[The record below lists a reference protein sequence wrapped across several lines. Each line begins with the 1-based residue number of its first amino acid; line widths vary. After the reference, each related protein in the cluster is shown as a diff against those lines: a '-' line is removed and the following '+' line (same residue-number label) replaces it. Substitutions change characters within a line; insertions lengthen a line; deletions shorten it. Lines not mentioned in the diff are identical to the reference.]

1 MSLLDTTGGYQLDIG
16 LPGSRHGT
24 GPYALTTYINAGT
37 TGTVNVAGG
46 IDGNGTLDFGVAVAD
61 GSVEGTVVPFVG
73 SQVVRGITS
82 RFAEMSSTTPGNL
95 VGYPTGKEV
104 GIYVMGEIIACAA
117 EDVRADDQVI
127 ALATP
132 YAWAHGT
139 TNLGGAKGGAGNGTT
154 RVLMTG
160 HKWKGA
166 TLQGA
171 LGIIQIIGQ
180 QPTATLTS

>member
-1 MSLLDTTGGYQLDIG
+1 MSLLDTTGGYQLDLG

-24 GPYALTTYINAGT
+24 GPFALTTYVNAGT
-37 TGTVNVAGG
+37 TGAVNAAGG

-61 GSVEGTVVPFVG
+61 GSTEGTVIPFVG
-73 SQVVRGITS
+73 SQTVRGITS
-82 RFAEMSSTTPGNL
+82 RFAEMAATAPGNV
-95 VGYPTGKEV
+95 VGYPTGKELS
-104 GIYVMGEIIACAA
+104 IYVMGEIYACAA
-117 EDVRADDQVI
+117 EDVRKDDQVI

-139 TNLGGAKGGAGNGTT
+139 TNLGGTKGGIANGTT
-154 RVLMTG
+154 RVSMNC

-166 TLQGA
+166 VAQGEI
-171 LGIIQIIGQ
+171 GIIQIVGQ

>member
-1 MSLLDTTGGYQLDIG
+1 MAAT
-16 LPGSRHGT
+16 LPG
-24 GPYALTTYINAGT
+24 
-37 TGTVNVAGG
+37 NV
-46 IDGNGTLDFGVAVAD
+46 I
-61 GSVEGTVVPFVG
+61 
-73 SQVVRGITS
+73 
-82 RFAEMSSTTPGNL
+82 
-95 VGYPTGKEV
+95 GYPSGAELGVYT
-104 GIYVMGEIIACAA
+104 MGEINAVAA
-117 EDVRADDQVI
+117 EDVRKDDQVI

-132 YAWAHGT
+132 YAAAHGS

>member
-1 MSLLDTTGGYQLDIG
+1 MSLLDTTGGYSLDIG

-24 GPYALTTYINAGT
+24 GPFAVTTYVNAGT
-37 TGTVNVAGG
+37 TGVVNAAGG
-46 IDGNGTLDFGVAVAD
+46 IDGNGTLEFGSAVAD
-61 GSVEGTVVPFVG
+61 GAIEGTVIPFVG
-73 SQVVRGITS
+73 SQTVRGITS
-82 RFAEMSSTTPGNL
+82 RMPEMSATAPGNL
-95 VGYPTGKEV
+95 VGYPTGKEL
-104 GIYVMGEIIACAA
+104 GIYVIGEIYACAA
-117 EDVRADDQVI
+117 EAVRQDDQVI

-166 TLQGA
+166 VAQGEI
-171 LGIIQIIGQ
+171 GIIQIIGQ

>member
-1 MSLLDTTGGYQLDIG
+1 MSMLDTTGGYSLDLG

-24 GPYALTTYINAGT
+24 GPFAVTTYVNAGT
-37 TGTVNVAGG
+37 TGTVNAAGG
-46 IDGNGTLDFGVAVAD
+46 IDGNGTLEFGSAVAD
-61 GSVEGTVVPFVG
+61 GSVEGTVIPFTG
-73 SQVVRGITS
+73 TQTVRGITS
-82 RFAEMSSTTPGNL
+82 RMAEMSATAPGNL
-95 VGYPTGKEV
+95 VGYLTGAAV
-104 GIYVMGEIIACAA
+104 GIYVIGEIIACAA

-132 YAWAHGT
+132 YAWGHGT